1 MSYTIHPTDIDIQT
15 AKLTSQILL
24 KEYNEIMDGNRV
36 QFSELPHQQPEAG
49 KIAAEVLRSIFES
62 QLQWTP
68 QQVAEEL
75 TLDFIKE
82 KHLSSLINLIY
93 CPPELNRRKDLSFV
107 AWFLYP
113 DTAPDPYQLVG
124 MMYRDLCDG
133 KRSMY
138 PFGYFIGSNGCMRA
152 KALFQFMLDTVL
164 PARFANAE
172 QLYAFFADKRAR
184 SFLEKYH
191 LGKPLDKFFSGSC
204 VTYLHESIPNNRD
217 DQLFKKYLAIEQ
229 GFSKQHVDVKTDPT
243 PCKESDAVL
252 HGYVAPDI
260 TEDLFDAEKVLE
272 VIFG

>member
-1 MSYTIHPTDIDIQT
+1 MSYTIHPADIAIQA
-15 AKLTSQILL
+15 AKITPQMLL
-24 KEYNEIMDGNRV
+24 KEYQEKMDGKRV
-36 QFSELPHQQPEAG
+36 QYTELPHQQPEAG
-49 KIAAEVLRSIFES
+49 KIAAEVLRQIFEEY
-62 QLQWTP
+62 LHWTP
-68 QQVAEEL
+68 EQAEKNL
-75 TLDFIKE
+75 TPEIVKE
-82 KHLSSLINLIY
+82 YLLSSLIDLVP
-93 CPPELNRRKDLSFV
+93 CPTELDRRKDLRFV